1 MNQSS
6 EIPSPN
12 TNTSLESVAAD
23 LGIKIEQA
31 GAGRTVLLLHGGA
44 GPMSVSAFA
53 NDLSPYKHVITP
65 THPGFAGTKR
75 PDHMNSVKE
84 LARTYVALI
93 ERARVR
99 DALVIG
105 FSIGGWIAAEM
116 ATLHPTGVAGFV
128 LVDATGITV
137 PGRSVLDVFSI
148 APSEIANFSYHA
160 PDKYRIDPSKMT
172 EQQMAGMKANFA
184 TLAVYSRA
192 VNGQD
197 PDLRERLAS
206 VKTPTMVVWGESDRV
221 VTPDY
226 GRAYAAAF
234 PNGRFELI
242 AECGHMPQIEQPQ
255 RLRELIRAFEQDLP
269 ARS

>member
-6 EIPSPN
+6 EIHTAN
-12 TNTSLESVAAD
+12 AQTSIESVASG
-23 LGIKIEQA
+23 LGLRIEQA
-31 GAGRTVLLLHGGA
+31 GTGRTVLLLHGGA
-44 GPMSVSAFA
+44 GPMSVSGFA
-53 NDLSPYKHVITP
+53 GDLARFKHVITP

-75 PDHMNSVKE
+75 PDHMTSVKE
-84 LARTYVALI
+84 LARTYATLI
-93 ERARVR
+93 ERARLR
-99 DALVIG
+99 DVLVIG

-116 ATLHPTGVAGFV
+116 AALRPAGVAGFV

-137 PGRSVLDVFSI
+137 PGQTVLDIFSI
-148 APSEIANFSYHA
+148 APSEIASFSYHT

-197 PDLRERLAS
+197 PDLRERLSTAQ
-206 VKTPTMVVWGESDRV
+206 TPALIVWGESDRV
-221 VTPDY
+221 VYPDY

-234 PNGRFELI
+234 PKGRFELI

-255 RLRELIRAFEQDLP
+255 RLRELIRAFEHDL
-269 ARS
+269 